1 MRARGFTL
9 LELMVAV
16 TVATILLTIGVPS
29 FFRMISENQRLT
41 NSADVF
47 GALNYA
53 RSESIARN
61 NEVVMCPSA
70 DEAICGADAAWHEGW
85 IIYVNLDRATG
96 GTEPDSG
103 ETLIRTHGP
112 LSGDFNLTSDEFPDR
127 VIYLPSGRPADSG
140 RFRLCPGGSGSE
152 GRAIEVTSTGRPRTA
167 SLTCGGG

>member
-1 MRARGFTL
+1 MHARGFTL
-9 LELMVAV
+9 LELLVAV

-47 GALNYA
+47 SALNYA
-53 RSESIARN
+53 RSEAIARN

-70 DEAICGADAAWHEGW
+70 DEATCGGDWHQGW

-96 GTEPDSG
+96 GAEPDND
-103 ETLIRTHGP
+103 EPVIRTHAG
-112 LSGDFNLTSDEFPDR
+112 LQGNFTLTSDDFPAR
-127 VIYLPSGRPADSG
+127 AVYLPSGRPVATG
-140 RFRLCPGGSGSE
+140 RFRLCPGSSGSE

-167 SLTCGGG
+167 SLTCGGGG